1 MISLVEEPL
10 AECDVEALLRPVRTD
25 WAALTSQIRAMEQE
39 AGREWTER
47 CAAQGELP
55 LGSAAI
61 TGAGELRT
69 EFVIHLAVGSEEE
82 NPSPRSVTE
91 ALRNALRRAEEW
103 EINSLATPL
112 LGVGPGC
119 LDPETACRVMDP
131 LVTGFAVTE
140 PGRTVLISVEDAP
153 SREAARARWGSGD
166 GL

>member
-1 MISLVEEPL
+1 MISLVERPL

-25 WAALTSQIRAMEQE
+25 WAALTMQIRAMERA

-61 TGAGELRT
+61 TRAGELEA

-82 NPSPRSVTE
+82 NPTARSVTE

-103 EINSLATPL
+103 DITSLATPL

-131 LVTGFAVTE
+131 LVTGFTATG
-140 PGRTVLISVEDAP
+140 PDRTVLISVEDEP
-153 SREAARARWGSGD
+153 SREAARARWSAGD
-166 GL
+166 V